1 MSYRTIAVILPINLE
16 PISEAGEEGWLIHD
30 YNMYYNLLIRIA
42 SQLLASFTL
51 CFRNIES

>member
-30 YNMYYNLLIRIA
+30 YNMCYNLLIRIA